1 MDWTSIGLA
10 FLTFIGGGGV
20 AAIVLLPQK
29 RRSAELENE
38 AKVSEQWNSL
48 CKVEKRNP
56 SKTV

>member
-29 RRSAELENE
+29 RRSAELEL
-38 AKVSEQWNSL
+38 SL
-48 CKVEKRNP
+48 IHI
-56 SKTV
+56 